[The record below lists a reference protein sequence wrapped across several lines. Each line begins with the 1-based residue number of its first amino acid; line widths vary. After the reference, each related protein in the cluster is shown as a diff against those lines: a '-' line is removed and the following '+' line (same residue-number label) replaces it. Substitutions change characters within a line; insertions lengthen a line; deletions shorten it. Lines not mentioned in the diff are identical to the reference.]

1 MAHAV
6 KPRTIADWAK
16 RGEIPAVRPGASV
29 LVFEVGSGFGSP
41 SDHPCGL
48 EDPLSPRKTTV
59 CWNDARAKWTAQTN
73 FQPAADELLLE
84 FSVEAA
90 AFGGRCHGVFFSR
103 SRMQYVAAL
112 HADVLRLAPATK
124 SDTERRA
131 VLRRARKLQRTVATP
146 AAQRT
151 LAEVESEYR
160 LAAERTKIAQNTLL
174 RLRNEMKRISLR
186 PKIQAALAKGNAFQT
201 LSAKMIERILEHQ
214 LNRGDFWAPSD
225 EPAAR
230 ELLRLA
236 KLAEEAA
243 EKFDEADDS
252 LAMLEQQRTQLLRR
266 QGEVD
271 LARDAAFR
279 SRSSSGALRRLR
291 TEQLRAEAERLRV
304 ERSPRALY
312 TRPESTGEGVR
323 TLADM
328 SFSAM
333 QPFDPVQP
341 AYDAPVGEKSLIPS
355 AARTEAAF
363 EVEKKTRLEAVA
375 AAEQALQIPRD
386 ELFSYM
392 KLRGIQALPSA
403 RTPEGLVEMVR
414 LKALHGELRRL
425 LDAVVKAQEKVQI
438 TREKLQALVGADI
451 KIPARTTSADYT
463 LSKVMAH
470 TGERMEAKA
479 KRLAK
484 ESAEKLAE
492 LEAAKA
498 REMREERALR
508 ASAEA
513 AKLRAQRAEQF
524 TGEKKARKK
533 RQLDGLRGM
542 TQLTG
547 RRRLWER

>member
-1 MAHAV
+1 MAHAI
-6 KPRTIADWAK
+6 KPRSIAEWTA
-16 RGEIPAVRPGASV
+16 RGEIPAVRPGANV

-59 CWNDARAKWTAQTN
+59 CWNDARAKWAAQTN
-73 FQPAADELLLE
+73 FQPASDEQLLE

-90 AFGGRCHGVFFSR
+90 AFGGRCHGVFYSR

-112 HADVLRLAPATK
+112 HADVLRLVPAMK
-124 SDTERRA
+124 PDTERRA

-146 AAQRT
+146 AALRT
-151 LAEVESEYR
+151 LAEVETEYR

-174 RLRNEMKRISLR
+174 RLRNEMKRIALR
-186 PKIQAALAKGNAFQT
+186 PKLQAALARGNTRGT

-214 LNRGDFWAPSD
+214 LNRGAFWAPSD

-236 KLAEEAA
+236 KLVEEAT
-243 EKFDEADDS
+243 EKFEEADDA
-252 LAMLEQQRTQLLRR
+252 LAMFEQQRTQLLRR

-271 LARDAAFR
+271 LARDAAAR

-291 TEQLRAEAERLRV
+291 TEQLRAERT
-304 ERSPRALY
+304 PRAAY

-355 AARTEAAF
+355 A
-363 EVEKKTRLEAVA
+363 TRDEEQFRRERGKLTKAMY
-375 AAEQALQIPRD
+375 AAEAKLEESREALR
-386 ELFSYM
+386 EYM
-392 KLRGIQALPSA
+392 QTRGIKELPSA
-403 RTPEGLVEMVR
+403 RTPEGLVEMER
-414 LKALHGELRRL
+414 LKALHGDLRRRL
-425 LDAVVKAQEKVQI
+425 AAVADALGAVPKA
-438 TREKLQALVGADI
+438 RERLQALVGANI
-451 KIPARTTSADYT
+451 RIPPSTTSAGYT
-463 LSKVMAH
+463 LSTVMAH

-484 ESAEKLAE
+484 ESAEKLAAF
-492 LEAAKA
+492 EAASA
-498 REMREERALR
+498 REAREERALR

-513 AKLRAQRAEQF
+513 AKLRAQRTEQF
-524 TGEKKARKK
+524 TEEKKSRKK

-542 TQLTG
+542 SQLAGG
-547 RRRLWER
+547 RRHLWER